1 MTQAIKRVFPLVLAI
16 VLCACAG
23 GGEPQIT
30 GDGTVTG
37 EATSYVDPAAPEDG
51 GLAVG
56 SETAGT
62 VLDYFTEIAFGSEYG
77 TASEKLCRWE
87 EKIVY
92 KVTGSPTESD
102 LELIGILTDRLN
114 GIGSFPGIKE
124 ASLGEKANFE
134 IMFITRAE
142 MMEKFDHATEACAG
156 MSEYRW
162 STETCEIIGA
172 RAAIDCEEEEERA
185 STVCEEILQ
194 SLGLAMDSYAHADS
208 VFYQGKCIYQRPSEL
223 DWGLVEL
230 LYHPE
235 LRAGMSRYEAISAAA
250 GVLAW

>member
-1 MTQAIKRVFPLVLAI
+1 MTQAIKRLLSLILAVL
-16 VLCACAG
+16 LCACTV
-23 GGEPQIT
+23 GEPQST
-30 GDGTVTG
+30 DTTVTG
-37 EATSYVDPAAPEDG
+37 DTTTYVDPAAPEDG
-51 GLAVG
+51 GLAVD

-62 VLDYFTEIAFGSEYG
+62 VLDYFAEIAFGSEYG

-92 KVTGSPTESD
+92 KVTGTSTEKD

-114 GIGSFPGIKE
+114 SIEGFPGIKE
-124 ASLGEKANFE
+124 AGFGEAANFE

-142 MMEKFDHATEACAG
+142 MMETFTHATEACAG

-185 STVCEEILQ
+185 STVCEEVLQ

-223 DWGLVEL
+223 DWGLVAL
-230 LYHPE
+230 LYRPE
-235 LRAGMSRYEAISAAA
+235 LKAGMSRYEAISAAA
-250 GVLAW
+250 GVLKW